1 MDKKEIRI
9 LLKLKIEKKTRN
21 FFFEISGTLKIRRN
35 LTFLWYSWFAGSKKA
50 GLPSLNLTR

>member
-1 MDKKEIRI
+1 MDKKEIRL
-9 LLKLKIEKKTRN
+9 LLKLKIEKKRN

-35 LTFLWYSWFAGSKKA
+35 LTCLWYSWFAGSKKA